1 MNRNRIWESILQFV
15 FDFVMLF
22 FPSPNLDILLSRII
36 QNLRPAKILSL
47 NSLLRNTLL
56 QVYFK
61 SEVK

>member
-1 MNRNRIWESILQFV
+1 MNRNRIRESILQFV

-22 FPSPNLDILLSRII
+22 FPSPNMDILLSRII

-47 NSLLRNTLL
+47 NSLLRYTLL